1 MATHHEGDV
10 SFDRLIAGDLARTI
24 TAVPQSLDNQWL
36 DDELLAATLRE
47 GRVTRAIS
55 DEQQRRARREY
66 LRSLLNAEKIVV
78 NRAYLYNSRIV
89 YQDFLRDGPDRAAF
103 RALLTDGT
111 ILPYL
116 MDETSPVPRTPPA
129 FQVTE
134 GFEGWRA
141 VAETTPMSC
150 LRLAWDDAMYSEL
163 VVRMSDGFENFLTRL
178 GKFRAPALRRDL
190 GLGGEEA
197 EAVVAHLKDVAAWA
211 FERTNRGIPVTRQ
224 MLYERFIVGEGGD
237 VAAREY
243 DRNLP
248 HVAPLKQLFDLKYA
262 TNLADAVDV
271 YAITPGDSPR
281 RTALQ
286 EGIADRAP
294 TGRRELAE
302 TDADQVVRML
312 RHLTFENVQGLLERV
327 PSLDRLT
334 LSDIR
339 QVRGEREWRVYRDT
353 FAGLLGTT
361 SVADLAGDAGGAAA
375 VTGAYLAMLEKAE
388 EIHAANWQDQAGRRF
403 RGLAELAIDIGALT
417 INVAYMSDHSIGYEV
432 VGDAAGMALG
442 RAARV
447 TVRLGLG
454 RLLESR
460 AGYRVENTAQ
470 ILDMRMDDPAREAQK
485 IIDHLARTGTRLRPA
500 RNGTDQS
507 NEAG

>member
-1 MATHHEGDV
+1 MATHHEGNV
-10 SFDRLIAGDLARTI
+10 SFEQLIAGDLARTI

-66 LRSLLNAEKIVV
+66 LRALLNAEKIVV

-89 YQDFLRDGPDRAAF
+89 YQDFVRDGLDRKAF
-103 RALLTDGT
+103 RTLLTDGA
-111 ILPYL
+111 IIPYL
-116 MDETSPVPRTPPA
+116 MDETSPVPQGPPA
-129 FQVTE
+129 FQVTD
-134 GFEGWRA
+134 GFQGWREI
-141 VAETTPMSC
+141 AETTPMSC
-150 LRLAWDDAMYSEL
+150 LRLAWDDSAYSEL
-163 VVRMSDGFENFLTRL
+163 VVHMSDGFENFLTRL

-190 GLGGEEA
+190 GLGEEEA
-197 EAVVAHLKDVAAWA
+197 DAVCAHLRDVAAWA
-211 FERTNRGIPVTRQ
+211 FERTNAGIPVTRQ
-224 MLYERFIVGEGGD
+224 MLYERFIVGEDGD

-248 HVAPLKQLFDLKYA
+248 HVAPLKQLLDLKYA
-262 TNLADAVDV
+262 TNLADAIDV

-286 EGIADRAP
+286 EGLADRSRA
-294 TGRRELAE
+294 GRRALAE

-312 RHLTFENVQGLLERV
+312 RNLTFENVQGLLERV

-334 LSDIR
+334 LSDIC
-339 QVRGEREWRVYRDT
+339 QVRAEREWRVYRDR

-361 SVADLAGDAGGAAA
+361 SVDDLAAEAGGAAA
-375 VTGAYLAMLEKAE
+375 VTGAYVAMLEKAE
-388 EIHAANWQDQAGRRF
+388 EIHAANWQDGIGRRF
-403 RGLAELAIDIGALT
+403 RGLAELAIDIGAMT
-417 INVAYMSDHSIGYEV
+417 INVVYMSDHSIGYEV
-432 VGDAAGMALG
+432 IGDAAGMALG

-460 AGYRVENTAQ
+460 AGYRIENTAQ

-485 IIDHLARTGTRLRPA
+485 IIDHLARHGTRLRPSQ
-500 RNGTDQS
+500 NGADQS
-507 NEAG
+507 IEVE